1 MLSGFSITLRSF
13 SQVDEVSV
21 GVTEQINQKF
31 LKESQRAADQ
41 RALRAKSLTS
51 DKLVETAPKRRIALV
66 GRSGA

>member
-13 SQVDEVSV
+13 SQVDEMSV

-66 GRSGA
+66 GRSAA

>member
-1 MLSGFSITLRSF
+1 M
-13 SQVDEVSV
+13 SV

-31 LKESQRAADQ
+31 LKESQIAADQ

-66 GRSGA
+66 GRSAA